1 MNSKG
6 EWIGV
11 DVSKRFLDV
20 HVSGGALRV
29 GNDPDGHAALIER
42 LAGLSVAGVVLEAT
56 GGYERGVLKALQARE
71 LNAAVVN
78 PARVRAFAEGTCQLA
93 KTDRID
99 AMVLARYGAFVQP
112 KAAGLASPARA
123 ELRELLAYRAQIT
136 QEITARAA
144 QLRLY
149 ASDKVRAKA
158 QAALDALRCERTG
171 LDSQIKALSAT
182 QPELSR
188 PFKILTSVPGVGLIV
203 AATLIAELPELGCL
217 SRRQIAA
224 LIGVAPFPRD
234 SGNRR
239 GYRAIRG
246 GRPEVRC
253 ALFNAARVA
262 IRHNPVIKAFF
273 ERLSARGKPGKV
285 AIVAAMHKLIVIL
298 NAMLKSEQCWHTK
311 PQPTSA

>member
-20 HVSGGALRV
+20 HVSGLMPFRV
-29 GNDPDGHAALIER
+29 TNGPEGYAALTER
-42 LAGLSVAGVVLEAT
+42 VAGLNVAGVVLEAT
-56 GGYERGVLKALQARE
+56 GGYERGVLTALQAER

-99 AMVLARYGAFVQP
+99 AKVLAGYGAFMRP
-112 KAAGLASPARA
+112 APTSLPSPARA
-123 ELRELLAYRAQIT
+123 ELKELIAYRAQIA
-136 QEITARAA
+136 QEMVARTA

-149 ASDKVRAKA
+149 ASDRVRARA
-158 QAALDALRCERTG
+158 EAAIAELRAERLRIEG
-171 LDSQIKALSAT
+171 EIKALIAAHA
-182 QPELSR
+182 ELAR
-188 PFKILTSVPGVGLIV
+188 PFKILTTVPGIGLVV
-203 AATLIAELPELGCL
+203 AAILIAELPELGRL

-224 LIGVAPFPRD
+224 LVGLAPFPRD
-234 SGNRR
+234 SGERR

-246 GRPEVRC
+246 GRAEVRC

-262 IRHNPVIKAFF
+262 IQHNPILKAFY
-273 ERLSARGKPGKV
+273 ERLRAKGKNGKV
-285 AIVAAMHKLIVIL
+285 AIVAVMRKLVTIL
-298 NAMLKSEQCWHTK
+298 NVMLKNDRPWQH
-311 PQPTSA
+311 A